1 MDRST
6 IFGLVGGFVLIVA
19 AILMEGNLFIF
30 ISISSAIIVFGG
42 ILSSTVINFSLE
54 EVQNTLSLLLNTLK
68 QTKNDLRTD
77 IEIMN
82 MFARR
87 ARRDGMLA
95 LESDIDNIDEPFL
108 SSGLQY
114 LMDGMEKETMLKIL
128 ADQLKSA
135 ERRLEKSVNVLA
147 KMGEYAPA
155 YGMIGT
161 IIGLIFM
168 LQNIDDPKSLGLGLS
183 VALLTTFYGTILA
196 NLVFLPLSGKL
207 NNLGEQQMIRKQM
220 FEAAIISIIDKENP
234 RIMENK
240 MLNFVSPAERAEYRA
255 YYQKK
260 TFNTEREKKLYANWN
275 EFQFESWQNLKM
287 ALESG

>member
-1 MDRST
+1 MQGS
-6 IFGLVGGFVLIVA
+6 
-19 AILMEGNLFIF
+19 LFIF

-42 ILSSTVINFSLE
+42 ILSSTVINFSVK
-54 EVQNTLSLLLNTLK
+54 EVQNTISLLLDTLS
-68 QTKNDLRTD
+68 QTKTDLRTD

-114 LMDGMEKETMLKIL
+114 LMDGMEKETMVKIL

-135 ERRLEKSVNVLA
+135 ERQLEKSVNVLA

-161 IIGLIFM
+161 VIGLIFM
-168 LQNIDDPKSLGLGLS
+168 LQNIDDPKSLGIGLS
-183 VALLTTFYGTILA
+183 VALLTTFYGTILS
-196 NLVFLPLSGKL
+196 NLVFNPISGKL
-207 NNLGEQQMIRKQM
+207 NNLGKQQMIRKQM
-220 FEAAIISIIDKENP
+220 FEAAILSIMDSENP

-240 MLNFVSPAERAEYRA
+240 MLNFVSPADRAEYRA
-255 YYQKK
+255 YYQKQ